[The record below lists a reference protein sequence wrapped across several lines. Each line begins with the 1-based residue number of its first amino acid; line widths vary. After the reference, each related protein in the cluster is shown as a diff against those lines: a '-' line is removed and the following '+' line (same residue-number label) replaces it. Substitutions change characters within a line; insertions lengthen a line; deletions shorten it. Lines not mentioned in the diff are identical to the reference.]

1 MLELGVCFLPGRT
14 VVQSWDRSY
23 LAVTPPVGVSS
34 CCLNSEDNHH
44 RSAVDRG
51 RFLDS
56 FFLLSCAL
64 YLYCTL
70 HFPAVPVGL
79 AHPDILMSS

>member
-44 RSAVDRG
+44 RSAVDSG

-56 FFLLSCAL
+56 FFFFSRVHCICIAPCTSRLSRS
-64 YLYCTL
+64 
-70 HFPAVPVGL
+70 V
-79 AHPDILMSS
+79 